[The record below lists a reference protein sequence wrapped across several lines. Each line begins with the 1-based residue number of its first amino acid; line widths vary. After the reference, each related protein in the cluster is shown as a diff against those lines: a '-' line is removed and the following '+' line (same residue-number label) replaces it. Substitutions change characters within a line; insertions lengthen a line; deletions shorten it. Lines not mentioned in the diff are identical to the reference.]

1 MALLTSEQ
9 MDQAKDLIFRQ
20 GRLLE
25 RQLYRYFFEDGDRTS
40 CLKALLG
47 YQNADGGFGNGLEP
61 DLLCPDSTA
70 IGAESALFVLDLLD
84 YHESDVLEP
93 LLDWLATHQTETGE
107 IPHPPANLAQY
118 PYQPWWEGDDSERVF
133 TIAGMLKS
141 WQQEHPEFFAG
152 VRRLYE
158 QTPLPDHNGVYTYP
172 VFVYLKHCQQTPADT
187 DTYKTLLQRLP
198 SILNEN
204 ADHFPLFSRS
214 WYHFQDE
221 VDASTLEQAAEA
233 VAAALRN
240 EEGTSMPYPELPW
253 WKPIFTLDSL
263 ILLKKRS
270 YL

>member
-1 MALLTSEQ
+1 
-9 MDQAKDLIFRQ
+9 
-20 GRLLE
+20 
-25 RQLYRYFFEDGDRTS
+25 
-40 CLKALLG
+40 
-47 YQNADGGFGNGLEP
+47 
-61 DLLCPDSTA
+61 
-70 IGAESALFVLDLLD
+70 
-84 YHESDVLEP
+84 
-93 LLDWLATHQTETGE
+93 
-107 IPHPPANLAQY
+107 
-118 PYQPWWEGDDSERVF
+118 
-133 TIAGMLKS
+133 MLKS